1 MLPISEYADRQESW
15 RARRSHWQKLFIQI
29 GNVRLA
35 IAVAA
40 AVLAWLVFGR
50 DALSAW
56 WLSVPLIAFIAL
68 AIWHQR
74 VIRNRTLAERAI
86 RFYDRGL
93 ARLRDSWA
101 GTGETGD
108 AYRDAGHVYAE
119 DLDVFG
125 KGSLFE
131 LISNAR
137 TSSGEC
143 TLAQWLLEPASLE
156 EAQGRQQA
164 VRELSSKLD
173 MREDFVLLGED
184 VRALVDA
191 DGLERWGT
199 APAIKFP
206 AYFRQGALL
215 LSIAGSAALVLKLAS
230 VIPLWPLLVLLVCD
244 FAVIFATRQ
253 RVASIAGSI
262 ETAAHDL
269 SLLSLLIERLEQ
281 ERFSCA
287 SLQALHAA
295 VQTNGLPASKR
306 IKTLQ
311 RWMELL
317 DSSDHI
323 LMRVAGPLLL
333 WRQQVTAAIEAWCIE
348 NGPRVGAWVRAL
360 AELEALSSMATLA
373 FEKPQWAFPELVPS
387 TSALFEAKGLR
398 HPLLG
403 ASVSVAN
410 DVELSPEQRLLIVS
424 GSNMSGKSTLLRAVG
439 LNTVLAWSGAP
450 VAADSLRTSR
460 LRMGASIRVTDSLQ
474 DNKSRFF
481 AEISRLRQ
489 IVDLSKSGDAV
500 LFLLDELLSGTNSHD
515 RRIGAAGIVRGLLR
529 ANSIGLLTTH
539 DLALTQLDAEVAAKM
554 SNVHFEDRI
563 SAGGVEFDYRLL
575 PGVVT
580 HSNALELMRS
590 IGLEI

>member
-1 MLPISEYADRQESW
+1 
-15 RARRSHWQKLFIQI
+15 
-29 GNVRLA
+29 
-35 IAVAA
+35 
-40 AVLAWLVFGR
+40 
-50 DALSAW
+50 
-56 WLSVPLIAFIAL
+56 L

-74 VIRNRTLAERAI
+74 VIRKRTLADRAI
-86 RFYDRGL
+86 RFYERGL
-93 ARLRDSWA
+93 ARLRDCWM

-137 TSSGEC
+137 TSSGER
-143 TLAQWLLEPASLE
+143 TLAQWMLAPASLE
-156 EAQGRQQA
+156 TAQGRQQA
-164 VRELSSKLD
+164 VRELSGKLD

-184 VRALVDA
+184 VRAAVDA

-199 APAIKFP
+199 SPAINFP
-206 AYFRQGALL
+206 AYFRQGALV
-215 LSIAGSAALVLKLAS
+215 LSLAGTAALVLKLAA
-230 VIPLWPLLVLLVCD
+230 VIPLWPLLVLLACD
-244 FAVIFATRQ
+244 FAIIFATRQ
-253 RVASIAGSI
+253 QVAAMTGSI

-269 SLLSLLIERLEQ
+269 GLLSLLMARLEQ
-281 ERFSCA
+281 ERFACA
-287 SLQALHAA
+287 SLQTLRAA
-295 VQTNGLPASKR
+295 VETDGVAASRR
-306 IKTLQ
+306 IKSLQ

-333 WRQQVTAAIEAWCIE
+333 WRPQVAAAIETWRMD
-348 NGPRVGAWVRAL
+348 NGPHVGAWVRAL

-373 FEKPQWAFPELVPS
+373 FEKPEWVFPELVAS
-387 TSALFEAKGLR
+387 GGALFEAKGLR

-403 ASVSVAN
+403 AAVSVAN
-410 DVELSPEQRLLIVS
+410 DVQLGSEQRLLIVS

-439 LNTVLAWSGAP
+439 LNTALAWSGAP
-450 VAADSLRTSR
+450 VAAESLRTSR
-460 LRMGASIRVTDSLQ
+460 LRIGASIRVTDSLQ

-489 IVDLSKSGDAV
+489 IVDLTKSGDGV

-529 ANSIGLLTTH
+529 ANSVGLLTTH
-539 DLALTQLDAEVAAKM
+539 DLALTQLDQELPAM
-554 SNVHFEDRI
+554 IGNVHFEDRI